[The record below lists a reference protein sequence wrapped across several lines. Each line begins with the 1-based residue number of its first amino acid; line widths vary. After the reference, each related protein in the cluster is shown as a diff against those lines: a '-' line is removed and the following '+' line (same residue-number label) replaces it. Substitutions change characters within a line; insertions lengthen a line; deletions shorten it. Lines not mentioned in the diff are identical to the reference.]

1 MKKGIILGNFLLKM
15 NKFNFNLDFLRKNFK
30 VENFCNELDYL
41 VGLRSENFDL
51 YKEQVG
57 IYKYLIYFSF
67 YKKVPLLNTVLE
79 VDDTS
84 DFEKDYHILDKE
96 FNSEKNS
103 KIREEIA
110 RKIMDGSLFE
120 FMSDNFKLIYHFP
133 MQCIASL
140 IYSKLNKKYYYIY
153 FYPYFA
159 ENDGQKPDVN
169 EGSHE
174 IINLYDQKI
183 SEKDFFNEILKH
195 FRDEDLGFEDGTLV
209 KGRDD
214 YFFQDL
220 NDKNI
225 NYWQKIAYDNYDE

>member
-1 MKKGIILGNFLLKM
+1 M
-15 NKFNFNLDFLRKNFK
+15 RKNFK

-67 YKKVPLLNTVLE
+67 YKKVPLFNTVLE

-96 FNSEKNS
+96 FNSKKNS

-133 MQCIASL
+133 MDYFTQSL
-140 IYSKLNKKYYYIY
+140 IYSKFNKRYYHIY
-153 FYPYFA
+153 FFPYFA
-159 ENDGQKPDVN
+159 EKDGQKPDVN

-174 IINLYDQKI
+174 IINFYDQKI
-183 SEKDFFNEILKH
+183 SKKDFFNDILKH
-195 FRDEDLGFEDGTLV
+195 YRDEDLGFEGGTLV

-214 YFFQDL
+214 QLFQDL